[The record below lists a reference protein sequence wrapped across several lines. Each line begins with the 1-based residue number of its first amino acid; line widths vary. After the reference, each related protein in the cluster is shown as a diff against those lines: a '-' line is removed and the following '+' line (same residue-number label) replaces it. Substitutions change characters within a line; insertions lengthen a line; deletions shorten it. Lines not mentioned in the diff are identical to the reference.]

1 MKMVAVKVLK
11 SFDNYT
17 VGQVVQ
23 VAVDD
28 DGQAIELSWRR
39 RIKDAQLDECCA
51 VEAESTNPPTRAPK
65 RRDQ

>member
-1 MKMVAVKVLK
+1 MKTVTVRVLK
-11 SFDNYT
+11 PFGKYT
-17 VGQVVQ
+17 AGQVVQ

-28 DGQAIELSWRR
+28 EGCAIDLAWRR

-51 VEAESTNPPTRAPK
+51 MESTNPPTRAPK

>member
-11 SFDNYT
+11 PFGKYAAGQT
-17 VGQVVQ
+17 VR

-28 DGQAIELSWRR
+28 NGQAIELDWRR

-51 VEAESTNPPTRAPK
+51 IELDNPPTRATK